1 MTTTLAQRLT
11 SRVEFEQRQRE
22 DLVKMAASMPD
33 VIRLNR
39 GDPDLPTPPHILE
52 AAARAAREGK
62 TKYTHWQGIPELRQ
76 AIAAKLRRDNNLDY
90 APDEIIVTAGAQ
102 EALFVTALALIGPG
116 DEVLMGDPHY
126 TSFSRVVKIAGGA
139 FVPVP
144 TRIEERFMLRAE
156 EVERRLTPR
165 SKVLAITTPDNPT
178 GVSQPRAALERLA
191 ALAQRANLLVM
202 SDEIYE
208 KLLDGATAHFSIG
221 SVPGMKDRVVVI
233 NGFSKAYRMTGLR
246 LGYLAAP
253 GDVIERLE
261 VLKAN
266 LSICPPS
273 VAQWA
278 GLAAL
283 EGPQDSIAEMVAT
296 FKERRQIVMDTFDAI
311 GVPYVRPDMT
321 MHLFANFSLMGMTS
335 MVFSQRLL
343 EEEHVLIAPGTAFGT
358 AEGYVRL
365 SWLAPTDRV
374 REAMDRLR
382 AFVDRH
388 QAGRT

>member
-1 MTTTLAQRLT
+1 MTTNLAARLT

-22 DLVKMAASMPD
+22 DLTKMAAAMPD

-52 AAARAAREGK
+52 AVARAARDGK
-62 TKYTHWQGIPELRQ
+62 SKYTHWQGIPELRT

-90 APDEIIVTAGAQ
+90 TPDEIIVTAGAQ
-102 EALFVTALALIGPG
+102 EALFVTAMALVGTG

-126 TSFSRVVKIAGGA
+126 TSFSRVVKIAGGT

-156 EVERRLTPR
+156 QVERRLTPR

-178 GVSQPRAALERLA
+178 GVLQPREGLEALA
-191 ALAQRANLLVM
+191 ALALRANLLVM

-208 KLLDGATAHFSIG
+208 KIVDGERAHFSIG
-221 SVPGMKDRVVVI
+221 SVPGMKERTVTI

-246 LGYLAAP
+246 LGYMAAP
-253 GDVIERLE
+253 ADVVERLE

-296 FKERRQIVMDTFDAI
+296 FKERRKVVMDTFDAL
-311 GVPYVRPDMT
+311 GVPYVRPDMV
-321 MHLFANFSLMGMTS
+321 MHLFANFSILGMTS
-335 MVFSQRLL
+335 MEFSERLL
-343 EEEHVLIAPGTAFGT
+343 REEKVLISPGTAFGT
-358 AEGYVRL
+358 AEGYVRI
-365 SWLAPTDRV
+365 SWLAPTEKV

-382 AFVDRH
+382 AFMDRH
-388 QAGRT
+388 RRR

>member
-1 MTTTLAQRLT
+1 MSTTLAARLT
-11 SRVEFEQRQRE
+11 DRVEFEQRQRE
-22 DLVKMAASMPD
+22 DLMKMAASMPD

-62 TKYTHWQGIPELRQ
+62 SKYTHWQGIPELRA

-90 APDEIIVTAGAQ
+90 SADEIIVTAGAQ
-102 EALFVTALALIGPG
+102 EALFVTTMALVGAG

-126 TSFSRVVKIAGGA
+126 TSFSRVVKIAGGT

-144 TRIEERFMLRAE
+144 TRIDERFMLRAD

-165 SKVLAITTPDNPT
+165 SKVLAITSPDNPT
-178 GVSQPRAALERLA
+178 GVLQPREALEGLA
-191 ALAQRANLLVM
+191 ELAKRANLLVM

-208 KLLDGATAHFSIG
+208 KLLDGERPHFSIG
-221 SVPGMKDRVVVI
+221 SVPGMKDRTVTI

-246 LGYLAAP
+246 LGYMAAP
-253 GDVIERLE
+253 ADVVERLE

-266 LSICPPS
+266 LSICPSS

-278 GLAAL
+278 ALAAL

-296 FKERRQIVMDTFDAI
+296 FKERRQIVMDTFDAL
-311 GVPYVRPDMT
+311 GVPYVRPDMV
-321 MHLFANFSLMGMTS
+321 MHLFANFSIMGMTS
-335 MVFSQRLL
+335 MAFSERLL
-343 EEEHVLIAPGTAFGT
+343 REEKVLISPGTAFGT
-358 AEGYVRL
+358 AEGFVRI
-365 SWLAPTDRV
+365 SWLAPTDKV
-374 REAMDRLR
+374 REAMARLR
-382 AFVDRH
+382 AFVGRH
-388 QAGRT
+388 RKP